1 MSGYPARFGV
11 SGSGTVGVTENGAVG
26 ENRDAVIDAKGVCS
40 LTDWDDAHIEWPSVG
55 ALAAQYW
62 ADHGRDSEASYGPA
76 QHFVNDLA
84 DAGDPAVMGV
94 LQALVDSAASDGE
107 LDYVGAGPLEDLLSH
122 SGHGAAFVDEVERR
136 ARQDRRFRVA
146 VSGLWLNTDVPEDVR
161 TRLAVYGAT
170 LL

>member
-1 MSGYPARFGV
+1 
-11 SGSGTVGVTENGAVG
+11 VTENGAVD
-26 ENRDAVIDAKGVCS
+26 EDRDAVIDANGVCS
-40 LTDWDDAHIEWPSVG
+40 LTDWDDAHVEWPSV
-55 ALAAQYW
+55 AAMAAQYW
-62 ADHGRDSEASYGPA
+62 VDHGRDGEASYGPS

-94 LQALVDSAASDGE
+94 LQALVDSAPSDEE
-107 LDYVGAGPLEDLLSH
+107 LDFVGAGPLEDLLSH

-146 VSGLWLNTDVPEDVR
+146 VSGLWLNGDVPDDVR